1 MPFKHNASR
10 RHHIPKARRRITN
23 WPAYEAGLQR
33 RGDVTFWLD
42 ETALS
47 GWRAPRRTSRGGQP
61 IYADIAI
68 EVVLTLRLVFH
79 LALRQVEGFTRS
91 VLRLLG
97 LQIAVPDHSTLS
109 RRGRGFAG
117 RQPRVTRHDRPVHV
131 VLDST
136 GLQVFGP
143 GEWDAE
149 KHGRKPRQWR
159 KLHLAVDAETGE
171 IVAHVLTDKDGGDI
185 TQVPALLATVEGR
198 IASVIADGAYDGE
211 AVYQEAAAHQHDPLV
226 DVVIPPRSSSTVQ
239 IHAEGPT
246 VRDRHVQFIAENG
259 RMAWQ
264 KAAQYG
270 RRSLVET
277 AIGRYKHVIGSILR
291 ARSTDGQGGEVA
303 IAIHALNRMIRIA
316 KPISIRLT

>member
-1 MPFKHNASR
+1 
-10 RHHIPKARRRITN
+10 
-23 WPAYEAGLQR
+23 
-33 RGDVTFWLD
+33 VTFWLD

-47 GWRAPRRTSRGGQP
+47 GWQAPRRTSPGGQP
-61 IYADIAI
+61 IYADMAI
-68 EVVLTLRLVFH
+68 EVVLTLRLIFH

-91 VLRLLG
+91 ALRLLG

-117 RQPRVTRHDRPVHV
+117 RQPRAARHDRPVHV

-136 GLQVFGP
+136 GLQVFGQ

-149 KHGRKPRQWR
+149 KHGRKPRRWR

-171 IVAHVLTDKDGGDI
+171 IVAHVLTDKDGGDT

-198 IASVIADGAYDGE
+198 IASVIADGAYDG
-211 AVYQEAAAHQHDPLV
+211 ATVYRETAARQRDPPV
-226 DVVIPPRSSSTVQ
+226 DVVIPPRSSSVVT
-239 IHAEGPT
+239 T
-246 VRDRHVQFIAENG
+246 KTDCNTTRDRHVQFIAQKG

-264 KAAQYG
+264 KTTGYG

-277 AIGRYKHVIGSILR
+277 AIGRYKHIIGSTLR
-291 ARSTDGQGGEVA
+291 ARSNDGQDGEAA
-303 IAIHALNRMIRIA
+303 ITVQVLNRMIRIV
-316 KPISIRLT
+316 KPISVRPI